1 MPNQAVP
8 PTRHAGSASLTKRAV
23 FAPLT
28 QPGRAEAVTRR
39 LRDAIVLGVLGDGE
53 QLPSEVDLA
62 ESLGVAPVTARE
74 SLQTLRELGLVTTRR
89 GRGGGSFVRAPGD
102 ADAPLIRA
110 RVAELSLVD
119 IRDFGDFYRA
129 IAGAAAALAAE
140 RAAEDD
146 LERLRAVGVRR
157 ATDPGGSRRA
167 EAQFHLEVAAATQ
180 SARMTQ
186 EELRLQA
193 EFGPLLWL
201 SMATEDGRARSEAE
215 HAAIVDAIAAGDR
228 AGARDLTAEHVGRA
242 IEAVI
247 RVRLEMLDD

>member
-1 MPNQAVP
+1 MAGRVVP
-8 PTRHAGSASLTKRAV
+8 PTHRAV

-62 ESLGVAPVTARE
+62 EALGVAPVTARE
-74 SLQTLRELGLVTTRR
+74 SLQTLRDLGLVTTRR
-89 GRGGGSFVRAPGD
+89 GRGGGSFVRAPANPD
-102 ADAPLIRA
+102 ALLIRT
-110 RVAELSLVD
+110 RLAELSLVD
-119 IRDFGDFYRA
+119 IRDFGDFYTS

-140 RAAEDD
+140 RAAEED
-146 LERLRAVGVRR
+146 LARLREVGVRR
-157 ATDPGGSRRA
+157 AMDPGGSRRA

-201 SMATEDGRARSEAE
+201 AMASEDGRERSEGD
-215 HAAIVDAIAAGDR
+215 HAGIVDAIAAGDR
-228 AGARDLTAEHVGRA
+228 ALARDLTEDHVGRA
-242 IEAVI
+242 INSVV
-247 RVRLEMLDD
+247 RVRLELVDD

>member
-1 MPNQAVP
+1 MPGRAVP
-8 PTRHAGSASLTKRAV
+8 STHRAV

-53 QLPSEVDLA
+53 QLPSEIDLA
-62 ESLGVAPVTARE
+62 EALGVAPVTARE
-74 SLQTLRELGLVTTRR
+74 SLQSLRDLGLVTTRR
-89 GRGGGSFVRAPGD
+89 GRGGGSFVRAP
-102 ADAPLIRA
+102 ADPDTLLVRT
-110 RVAELSLVD
+110 RLGELSLVD

-129 IAGAAAALAAE
+129 IAGAAAAYAAD
-140 RAAEDD
+140 RAAGEDVD
-146 LERLRAVGVRR
+146 RLREVGIRR
-157 ATDPGGSRRA
+157 AVDPGGSRRA

-201 SMATEDGRARSEAE
+201 SMASEEGRHRSESD
-215 HAAIVDAIAAGDR
+215 HAAIVDAIACGDR
-228 AGARDLTAEHVGRA
+228 AGARALTEDHVGRA
-242 IEAVI
+242 IDSVV
-247 RVRLEMLDD
+247 RMRLELLDD

>member
-1 MPNQAVP
+1 MPSRAVP
-8 PTRHAGSASLTKRAV
+8 PTHRAV

-74 SLQTLRELGLVTTRR
+74 SLQALRELGLVTTKR
-89 GRGGGSFVRAPGD
+89 GRGGGSFVCAPDNPD
-102 ADAPLIRA
+102 AVLVRT
-110 RVAELSLVD
+110 RLAELSLVD

-129 IAGAAAALAAE
+129 IAGAAAAYAAE
-140 RAAEDD
+140 RAAGEDI
-146 LERLRAVGVRR
+146 ERLREVGVRR
-157 ATDPGGSRRA
+157 PVDPGGSRRA

-201 SMATEDGRARSEAE
+201 SMASADGRERSESD
-215 HAAIVDAIAAGDR
+215 HAGIVDAIAAGDTALAR
-228 AGARDLTAEHVGRA
+228 ALTDEHVGRA
-242 IEAVI
+242 IDSVI
-247 RVRLEMLDD
+247 RMRLELLDD

>member
-1 MPNQAVP
+1 MSARAV
-8 PTRHAGSASLTKRAV
+8 HRAV

-53 QLPSEVDLA
+53 QLPSEVELA

-74 SLQTLRELGLVTTRR
+74 SLQALRELGLVTTRR
-89 GRGGGSFVRAPGD
+89 GRGGGSFVTAPANPD
-102 ADAPLIRA
+102 AALVRT
-110 RVAELSLVD
+110 RLGELSLVD
-119 IRDFGDFYRA
+119 IRDFGDFYSA
-129 IAGAAAALAAE
+129 IAGAAAAYAAQ
-140 RAAEDD
+140 RAAGPDV
-146 LERLRAVGVRR
+146 ERLREAGVRR
-157 ATDPGGSRRA
+157 AVDPGGSRRA

-201 SMATEDGRARSEAE
+201 SMATEDGRRRSEAD
-215 HAAIVDAIAAGDR
+215 HGAIVDAIAAGDP
-228 AGARDLTAEHVGRA
+228 AAARDRTESHVERA
-242 IEAVI
+242 IDSVV
-247 RVRLEMLDD
+247 RMRLELLHD

>member
-1 MPNQAVP
+1 MPNRVVP
-8 PTRHAGSASLTKRAV
+8 PTHRAV

-53 QLPSEVDLA
+53 QLPSEIDLA

-89 GRGGGSFVRAPGD
+89 GRGGGSFVRTPADPD
-102 ADAPLIRA
+102 AVLLNTRL
-110 RVAELSLVD
+110 VELSLVD

-129 IAGAAAALAAE
+129 IAGAAAAYAAD
-140 RAAEDD
+140 RAAGEDV
-146 LERLRAVGVRR
+146 ERLRAVGVRR
-157 ATDPGGSRRA
+157 DVDPGGSRRA

-201 SMATEDGRARSEAE
+201 SMASAEGRRRSEVE

-228 AGARDLTAEHVGRA
+228 GTARSLAEDHIGNA
-242 IEAVI
+242 MEAVV
-247 RVRLEMLDD
+247 RMRLELLDD

>member
-1 MPNQAVP
+1 MSSS
-8 PTRHAGSASLTKRAV
+8 RRAV

-53 QLPSEVDLA
+53 QLPSEVELA

-74 SLQTLRELGLVTTRR
+74 SLQALRDLGLVTTRR
-89 GRGGGSFVRAPGD
+89 GRGGGSFVRAPQN
-102 ADAPLIRA
+102 AALVRT
-110 RVAELSLVD
+110 RLAELSLVD

-129 IAGAAAALAAE
+129 IASSAAAYAAE

-146 LERLRAVGVRR
+146 IVRLRETGVRR

-167 EAQFHLEVAAATQ
+167 ESQFHLEVAAATQ
-180 SARMTQ
+180 SARMTS
-186 EELRLQA
+186 EELRSQA
-193 EFGPLLWL
+193 DFGPLLWL
-201 SMATEDGRARSEAE
+201 SMATEDGRQRSEAD
-215 HAAIVDAIAAGDR
+215 HAGIVDAIAAGDAAR
-228 AGARDLTAEHVGRA
+228 ARVLTDDHVGRA

-247 RVRLEMLDD
+247 RMRLEVRDD

>member
-1 MPNQAVP
+1 MPSRAVP
-8 PTRHAGSASLTKRAV
+8 PTHRAV

-74 SLQTLRELGLVTTRR
+74 SLQALRELGLVTTRR
-89 GRGGGSFVRAPGD
+89 GRRGGSFVRAPDNPD
-102 ADAPLIRA
+102 AVLIRT
-110 RVAELSLVD
+110 RLAELSLVD

-129 IAGAAAALAAE
+129 IAGAAAAYAAE
-140 RAAEDD
+140 RAAGEDV
-146 LERLRAVGVRR
+146 ERLREVGVRR
-157 ATDPGGSRRA
+157 AMDPGGSRRA

-201 SMATEDGRARSEAE
+201 AMASADGRERSESD
-215 HAAIVDAIAAGDR
+215 HGAIVDAIE
-228 AGARDLTAEHVGRA
+228 AGATARARALTEDHVGRA
-242 IEAVI
+242 IDAVVRI
-247 RVRLEMLDD
+247 RLEVLDD

>member
-1 MPNQAVP
+1 MPSQAVP
-8 PTRHAGSASLTKRAV
+8 PTHRAV

-62 ESLGVAPVTARE
+62 ESLGVAPATARE
-74 SLQTLRELGLVTTRR
+74 SLQSLRELGLVTTRR
-89 GRGGGSFVRAPGD
+89 GRGGGSFVCTPDNPD
-102 ADAPLIRA
+102 AVLVRT
-110 RVAELSLVD
+110 RLAELSLVD

-129 IAGAAAALAAE
+129 IAAAAAAYAAE
-140 RAAEDD
+140 RAAGDD
-146 LERLRAVGVRR
+146 VERLRAVGVRR
-157 ATDPGGSRRA
+157 AVDPGGSRRA

-180 SARMTQ
+180 SARMTS

-201 SMATEDGRARSEAE
+201 SMASADGRERSESD
-215 HAAIVDAIAAGDR
+215 HAGIVDAIAAGDTGLAR
-228 AGARDLTAEHVGRA
+228 ALTEDHVERA
-242 IEAVI
+242 IDSVV
-247 RVRLEMLDD
+247 RMRLELLDD

>member
-1 MPNQAVP
+1 M
-8 PTRHAGSASLTKRAV
+8 RRAGLNTPRAV

-62 ESLGVAPVTARE
+62 EALCVAPVTARE
-74 SLQTLRELGLVTTRR
+74 SLQTLRDLGLVTTRR
-89 GRGGGSFVRAPGD
+89 GRGGGSFVRAPANPD
-102 ADAPLIRA
+102 AVLVRT
-110 RVAELSLVD
+110 RLAELSLVD

-129 IAGAAAALAAE
+129 IAAAAAAYAAE
-140 RAAEDD
+140 RAAGDD
-146 LERLRAVGVRR
+146 IERLREVGVRR
-157 ATDPGGSRRA
+157 AMDPGGSRRA

-180 SARMTQ
+180 SARMTS

-201 SMATEDGRARSEAE
+201 SMASAEGRARSEAE
-215 HAAIVDAIAAGDR
+215 HAAIADAIAAGDR
-228 AGARDLTAEHVGRA
+228 AAARSLTEEHVGRA
-242 IEAVI
+242 IEAVV
-247 RVRLEMLDD
+247 RMRLELLDD

>member
-1 MPNQAVP
+1 MPSRAVP
-8 PTRHAGSASLTKRAV
+8 PTHRAV

-74 SLQTLRELGLVTTRR
+74 SLQALRELGLVTTKR
-89 GRGGGSFVRAPGD
+89 GRGGGSFVCAPDNPD
-102 ADAPLIRA
+102 AVLVRT
-110 RVAELSLVD
+110 RLAELSLVD

-129 IAGAAAALAAE
+129 IAGAAAAYAAE
-140 RAAEDD
+140 RAAGEDI
-146 LERLRAVGVRR
+146 ERLREVGVRR
-157 ATDPGGSRRA
+157 AVDPGGSRRA

-201 SMATEDGRARSEAE
+201 SMASADGRERSESD
-215 HAAIVDAIAAGDR
+215 HAGIVDAIAAGDTALAR
-228 AGARDLTAEHVGRA
+228 ALTEEHVGRA
-242 IEAVI
+242 IDSVI
-247 RVRLEMLDD
+247 RMRLELLDD